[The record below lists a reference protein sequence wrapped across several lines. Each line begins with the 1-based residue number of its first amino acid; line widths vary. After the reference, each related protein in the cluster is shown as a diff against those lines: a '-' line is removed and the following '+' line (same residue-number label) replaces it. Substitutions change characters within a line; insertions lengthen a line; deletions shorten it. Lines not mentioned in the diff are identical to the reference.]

1 MANELLRRIALAEFG
16 GPGEDAILS
25 LLITAE
31 QVRAQLNRACAEHGI
46 TIGQY
51 NVLRI
56 LREFHPR
63 GVPRCDL
70 MDRMMVRAPDVTRL
84 IDRLQKR
91 GLVKRN
97 RSAEDRRLS
106 MARITG
112 RGLALLGHLNPTMDR
127 VQGTLAARLTREE
140 QRALVRI
147 CTTLLGDDEE

>member
-1 MANELLRRIALAEFG
+1 MSSELLRRVALSEFG
-16 GPGEDAILS
+16 GPAQEAILS
-25 LLITAE
+25 LLITADH
-31 QVRAQLNRACAEHGI
+31 VREILNRACAEHGL

-70 MDRMMVRAPDVTRL
+70 MERLVVRAPDVTRL

-106 MARITG
+106 MTRITG
-112 RGLALLGHLNPTMDR
+112 KGLALLGHLNPTIDR
-127 VQGTLAARLTREE
+127 VQGTLAERLTREE
-140 QRALVRI
+140 HRALVRI
-147 CTTLLGDDEE
+147 CTALLDEDAV